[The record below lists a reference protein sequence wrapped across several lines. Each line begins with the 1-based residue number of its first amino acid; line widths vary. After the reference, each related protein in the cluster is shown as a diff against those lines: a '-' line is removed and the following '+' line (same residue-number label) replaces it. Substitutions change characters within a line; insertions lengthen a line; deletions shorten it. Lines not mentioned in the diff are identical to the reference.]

1 MRKKGEQG
9 GGGDYT
15 WTFLVRFKGQ
25 FYGIKQRKSHVRYE
39 MAVLRK
45 KFVAHF

>member
-1 MRKKGEQG
+1 MYIQGHYKIFDQMRKKGEYG

-25 FYGIKQRKSHVRYE
+25 FYGIK
-39 MAVLRK
+39 
-45 KFVAHF
+45 